1 MKNLVYIFFLGV
13 FLFVFVLESKISHVI
28 ERDIQERKNEIAVV
42 EKEIAELKLEINS
55 AVSLSEIRSFAESK
69 NMILTNPIDIITLET
84 RRNTYAIRGQNRS
97 IVEQIM
103 SLLE

>member
-28 ERDIQERKNEIAVV
+28 ERDIQERRNEIAVV

-55 AVSLSEIRSFAESK
+55 AVSLSEIRNFAENK

-84 RRNTYAIRGQNRS
+84 RRNTYTIRGQNRS